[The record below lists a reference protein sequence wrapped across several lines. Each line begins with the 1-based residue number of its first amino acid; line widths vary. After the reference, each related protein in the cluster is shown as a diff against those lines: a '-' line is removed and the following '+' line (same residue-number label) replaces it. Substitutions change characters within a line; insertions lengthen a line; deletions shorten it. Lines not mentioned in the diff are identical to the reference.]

1 MIRYIFSLSSNAWLE
16 VQWYLFAGMVMLGA
30 ATTFRLN
37 EHVRVDVL
45 LAMYPNKVRLWLD
58 FLGGILFFLPV
69 TIIIGWY
76 SWEYFVSSY
85 LQGEMSSNSG
95 GLIRWPVRGVITLGF
110 LLLTLQGLSEII
122 KRYAAIIGLIEIDPR
137 YERPLQ

>member
-1 MIRYIFSLSSNAWLE
+1 
-16 VQWYLFAGMVMLGA
+16 
-30 ATTFRLN
+30 
-37 EHVRVDVL
+37 
-45 LAMYPNKVRLWLD
+45 MYPNKVRLWLD